1 MDREQKISGLP
12 PGQHKALSQIEDAR
26 RRGESLRGY
35 AKRHQL
41 SEGAL
46 YQAARALR
54 RKGLLEPSSEKATPV
69 KNSISRKAR
78 FVKLKTVASSSGRPE
93 WRVRFPNG
101 AVLEGQSEIGPVLEA
116 LARI

>member
-1 MDREQKISGLP
+1 MDREQRISELP

-54 RKGLLEPSSEKATPV
+54 RKGFLESSSEKATPIG
-69 KNSISRKAR
+69 NSISRKAK
-78 FVKLKTVASSSGRPE
+78 FVELKTVVPSPGQPE
-93 WRVRFPNG
+93 WRVRFSNG
-101 AVLEGQSEIGPVLEA
+101 TVLEGHSEIGPVLEA

>member
-1 MDREQKISGLP
+1 MDREQRVSVLPSG
-12 PGQHKALSQIEDAR
+12 QRKALSQIEDAK

-54 RKGLLEPSSEKATPV
+54 GKGLLESSSEKATPL

-78 FVKLKTVASSSGRPE
+78 FVELKTVASSSDRPE
-93 WRVRFPNG
+93 WRVHFSNG
-101 AVLEGQSEIGPVLEA
+101 AVVEGRSEIGPVLEA